1 MNYGLKEHG
10 FSAHLMKLDGE
21 NLSLK
26 LLLTQ
31 GTHATGWT
39 DLDKLGSPGGVDGM
53 SCCSLASSG

>member
-1 MNYGLKEHG
+1 MWTGGGSGKKKKKPDWMNYGLKEHG

-31 GTHATGWT
+31 GTHATGW
-39 DLDKLGSPGGVDGM
+39 DWFG
-53 SCCSLASSG
+53 

>member
-10 FSAHLMKLDGE
+10 FSVHLMKLDGE

-31 GTHATGWT
+31 GTHATGW
-39 DLDKLGSPGGVDGM
+39 D
-53 SCCSLASSG
+53 